1 MVRKGIAGWLAP
13 LIALAVAL
21 VVSPIVLAWLN
32 VSSFAVELLITLEL
46 AGFLPMTII
55 LLAFQKMNWD
65 TVEFVMAYDIWLT
78 TRLHAL
84 EREVAKSEKSLDELA
99 LVSRAMLLRMV
110 DRKKAVVDPDA
121 PIKVLVRDN

>member
-1 MVRKGIAGWLAP
+1 MIRKSIVDWLAP

-21 VVSPIVLAWLN
+21 VASPIALTWLN
-32 VSSFAVELLITLEL
+32 VSSFAVDLLITLEL
-46 AGFLPMTII
+46 AGFLPLTII

-65 TVEFVMAYDIWLT
+65 TVEFVLAYDIWLT
-78 TRLHAL
+78 TRLYAL
-84 EREVAKSEKSLDELA
+84 ERGLKSEKSLDELA

-110 DRKKAVVDPDA
+110 DKKRAIVDPDA